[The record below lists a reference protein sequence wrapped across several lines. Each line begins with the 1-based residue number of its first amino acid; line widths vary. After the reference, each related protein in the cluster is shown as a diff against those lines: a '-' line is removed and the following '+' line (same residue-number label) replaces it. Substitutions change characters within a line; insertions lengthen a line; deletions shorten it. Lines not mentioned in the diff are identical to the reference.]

1 MKIKL
6 LFLALAVAFS
16 TACTAQ
22 FFKPLPKPGYS
33 NNGKMSLAAS
43 QDSVMGSFRPLV
55 GVSATIL
62 NDGTSLAGGLGF
74 GYQRNK
80 WNAAS
85 QTWVTQY
92 SVSALLFIDSK
103 GEAIPSIL
111 LGFANG
117 LIQLGPGYNLATKQF
132 TLLTGVGIK
141 FN

>member
-1 MKIKL
+1 MKFKIIIL
-6 LFLALAVAFS
+6 LLVIAS
-16 TACTAQ
+16 GCKAQ
-22 FFKPLPKPGYS
+22 SFFKPLPKPGYTS
-33 NNGKMSLAAS
+33 GKFSLAGNPA
-43 QDSVMGSFRPLV
+43 DSVMNSIRPLV

-62 NDGTSLAGGLGF
+62 NDGTALAGGLGLGF
-74 GYQRNK
+74 QHNK
-80 WNAAS
+80 WNQLS

-103 GEAIPSIL
+103 GEAIPSVL

-117 LIQLGPGYNLATKQF
+117 LLQIGPGYNLGTKQF